1 MYHVTKGNLHAIQW
15 DSVAEPM
22 EMVSGQWNL
31 PENAARAATYQTL
44 ERGEEWLGA
53 PTLAV
58 LAERLSQGWPEGVER
73 LMQLATREVSPS
85 SIRRRRERADQG
97 AELDI
102 HAVYRGDL
110 SRAWTRSRRKASAT
124 ARSISLVIDLAANCN
139 ITADQ
144 LFWRGAA
151 ALRLVSALTDAGY
164 NVGIFGAAA
173 GEGVDVEG
181 KVNTCQIVS
190 IKDEDQPLDL
200 DRLAALTAMPG
211 FFRTS
216 LFVGIVKC
224 ADLAGK
230 VVDYSLGYANTKH
243 LAAGVAVLPIPQNV
257 IVQEPVLD
265 QQSAEAWID
274 KVLGELEG
282 ARAA

>member
-1 MYHVTKGNLHAIQW
+1 MQ
-15 DSVAEPM
+15 
-22 EMVSGQWNL
+22 MVSAEWNL
-31 PENAARAATYQTL
+31 PENANRAAYYATL
-44 ERGEEWLGA
+44 ERDESWYGA
-53 PTLAV
+53 PTRAV
-58 LAERLSQGWPEGVER
+58 LDERLAQGWPEGVER
-73 LMQLATREVSPS
+73 LMQLATREINPS

-110 SRAWTRSRRKASAT
+110 SRAWTRSRRKASAG
-124 ARSISLVIDLAANCN
+124 ARSISLVIDLAANCD

-164 NVGIFGAAA
+164 NVAIFGVAA
-173 GEGVDVEG
+173 GQGVDTEG
-181 KVNTCQIVS
+181 KVNVCQMVS

-230 VVDYSLGYANTKH
+230 HACGSLGYANQKY
-243 LAAGVAVLPIPQNV
+243 LAAGVALLPIPQNV

-265 QQSAEAWID
+265 QKSAEAWID

>member
-1 MYHVTKGNLHAIQW
+1 MYHVTGNGGLQAVYW

-22 EMVSGQWNL
+22 QMVSAEWNL
-31 PENAARAATYQTL
+31 PENANRAAYYATREADESWY
-44 ERGEEWLGA
+44 GA
-53 PTLAV
+53 PTRAV
-58 LAERLSQGWPEGVER
+58 LDERLAQGWPEGVER
-73 LMQLATREVSPS
+73 LMQLATREINPS

-110 SRAWTRSRRKASAT
+110 SRAWTRSRRKASST
-124 ARSISLVIDLAANCN
+124 ARSISLVIDLAANCD

-164 NVGIFGAAA
+164 SVAVFGVAA
-173 GEGVDVEG
+173 GQGVDTEST
-181 KVNTCQIVS
+181 VNVCQMVS

-230 VVDYSLGYANTKH
+230 HACGSLGYANQKH
-243 LAAGVAVLPIPQNV
+243 LAAGVALLPIPQNV

-265 QQSAEAWID
+265 QKSAEAWID
-274 KVLGELEG
+274 KVLAQLEG
-282 ARAA
+282 A

>member
-1 MYHVTKGNLHAIQW
+1 MYHATEKRLTAVLW
-15 DSVAEPM
+15 DSLDEPM
-22 EMVSGQWNL
+22 QIASTMQREANTR
-31 PENAARAATYQTL
+31 RAESLRTI
-44 ERGEEWLGA
+44 ERDESWYGA
-53 PTLAV
+53 PSRAV

-73 LMQLATREVSPS
+73 LMAMATREVSPT

-110 SRAWTRSRRKASAT
+110 SRAWTRSRRKASSGV
-124 ARSISLVIDLAANCN
+124 RNLSLIVDLAANRYV
-139 ITADQ
+139 TADQ

-151 ALRLVSALTDAGY
+151 ALRLTAALTDAGY
-164 NVGIFGAAA
+164 NVGIFGAASGSGA
-173 GEGVDVEG
+173 DVGGTVDF
-181 KVNTCQIVS
+181 CQIVS
-190 IKDEDQPLDL
+190 IKDPDQPLDM

-224 ADLAGK
+224 CDMADKEADLG
-230 VVDYSLGYANTKH
+230 LGYSNQKN
-243 LAAGVAVLPIPQNV
+243 LASGAAMLPIPQNV

-265 QQSAEAWID
+265 QAAAEAWID
-274 KVLGELEG
+274 KVLSELEVG
-282 ARAA
+282 A